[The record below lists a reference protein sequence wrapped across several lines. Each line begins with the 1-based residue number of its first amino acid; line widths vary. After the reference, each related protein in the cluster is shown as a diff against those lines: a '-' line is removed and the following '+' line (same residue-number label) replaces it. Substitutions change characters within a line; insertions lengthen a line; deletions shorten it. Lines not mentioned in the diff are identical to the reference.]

1 VKPARFE
8 YVRPETVPAAL
19 ELLASHGSDAAILA
33 GGQSLVPMLNFRIAR
48 PHMLIDV
55 NRIGG
60 LDRIEVQDGALII
73 GASARHSEVLRS
85 QLVHSHA
92 PLLREGLKHVAHAA
106 IRNRGTL
113 GGSLAL
119 ADPAAELPACIVC
132 LDAEITLAS
141 RRAERAVAA
150 ENFFTGLYTTACAA
164 DELLLHVRIRPFDPQ
179 WRFSFSEV
187 ARRHG
192 DFALAGL
199 AFAVRLARERIDDC
213 RIAFCGVEVAPR
225 RLRKAEYSLN
235 GAEVNNGASRVAA
248 CGALA
253 EELEPMSS
261 GDCPAEYRIRIA
273 SALLNDAVER
283 LAREESFHGDD

>member
-8 YVRPETVPAAL
+8 YVRPETVPATL
-19 ELLASHGSDAAILA
+19 ELLASHGGDAAILA

-73 GASARHSEVLRS
+73 GARARHSEVLRS

-119 ADPAAELPACIVC
+119 ADPAAELPP
-132 LDAEITLAS
+132 AS
-141 RRAERAVAA
+141 FASTQKSRLRRDGRSARLQRRTFSRA
-150 ENFFTGLYTTACAA
+150 FT
-164 DELLLHVRIRPFDPQ
+164 P
-179 WRFSFSEV
+179 
-187 ARRHG
+187 
-192 DFALAGL
+192 
-199 AFAVRLARERIDDC
+199 RLAPLTSCYCTCVFVPSIRN
-213 RIAFCGVEVAPR
+213 GV
-225 RLRKAEYSLN
+225 S
-235 GAEVNNGASRVAA
+235 
-248 CGALA
+248 
-253 EELEPMSS
+253 
-261 GDCPAEYRIRIA
+261 A
-273 SALLNDAVER
+273 SAKWRDDTEISRWRVLLSRCDWLGSASMTAESLFVE
-283 LAREESFHGDD
+283 